1 MMMIERMARAI
12 WDDREKHQNERCR
25 QSWERGSELA
35 RQFAMDHARAAL
47 TALLEPSEGMVD
59 AGLKECWGDWNAD
72 MQEVKTIFAAAIQ
85 AALDEKEG

>member
-1 MMMIERMARAI
+1 MIAVERMARAI
-12 WDDREKHQNERCR
+12 WDDREQHQNDRCR

-47 TALLEPSEGMVD
+47 TALRDSF
-59 AGLKECWGDWNAD
+59 AD
-72 MQEVKTIFAAAIQ
+72 PVVRAAIQ

>member
-1 MMMIERMARAI
+1 MTVVERMARSI
-12 WDDREKHQNERCR
+12 WDDREQHQNERCR

-47 TALLEPSEGMVD
+47 TALRDSF
-59 AGLKECWGDWNAD
+59 AD
-72 MQEVKTIFAAAIQ
+72 PVVRAAIQ

>member
-1 MMMIERMARAI
+1 MTVVEQMARAI
-12 WDDREKHQNERCR
+12 WDDREQHQNERCR

-47 TALLEPSEGMVD
+47 TALRDSF
-59 AGLKECWGDWNAD
+59 AD
-72 MQEVKTIFAAAIQ
+72 PVVRAAIQ

>member
-1 MMMIERMARAI
+1 MTVVERMARAI
-12 WDDREKHQNERCR
+12 WDDREQHQNERCR

-47 TALLEPSEGMVD
+47 TALRDSF
-59 AGLKECWGDWNAD
+59 AD
-72 MQEVKTIFAAAIQ
+72 PVVRAAIQ

>member
-1 MMMIERMARAI
+1 MTIAERMARAI
-12 WDDREKHQNERCR
+12 WDDREQHQNERCR

-47 TALLEPSEGMVD
+47 TALRDSF
-59 AGLKECWGDWNAD
+59 AD
-72 MQEVKTIFAAAIQ
+72 PVVRAVIQ